1 MRTTSLVPVLAALV
15 SIASTFPIG
24 HSAHQGRVAA
34 RDPARVRS
42 PATPPNFVARAKP
55 SPERRNVA
63 PRQAPSPKH
72 DQRDHMPR
80 AAPSARQD
88 RRNYAPRAEPSAR
101 HAPRAEPSARH
112 APRAE
117 PSARHAPRAEP
128 SGVHHRRD
136 EHVPR
141 HESDHTK
148 RSTQDQNVFGNKIGD
163 GPGWDEDQCPAPLSA
178 CPVRGASDVDAVEC
192 VDLYSDLSSCGGC
205 AADDIA
211 CVFFETPIL
220 FHLFFFLHY
229 ISSYDCNA
237 IPFVRS
243 VECVFG
249 SCRVHSCV
257 DGYVVAPLRDVCVPV
272 ASRTQ

>member
-1 MRTTSLVPVLAALV
+1 MRTTSLVPVLAALI

-55 SPERRNVA
+55 SPERRNHA
-63 PRQAPSPKH
+63 PRQAPSAKH
-72 DQRDHMPR
+72 DQRDHIPR

-101 HAPRAEPSARH
+101 HAPRAEPSVRH
-112 APRAE
+112 VPRAE

-128 SGVHHRRD
+128 SGVHHRRRD

-148 RSTQDQNVFGNKIGD
+148 RFAQDQNVFGNNGL
-163 GPGWDEDQCPAPLSA
+163 GWDEDQCPAPLSA
-178 CPVRGASDVDAVEC
+178 CAVRGASDVDAIEC
-192 VDLYSDLSSCGGC
+192 VDLYSDLNSCGGC

-211 CVFFETPIL
+211 
-220 FHLFFFLHY
+220 
-229 ISSYDCNA
+229 YDCNA
-237 IPFVRS
+237 IPYARS

-249 SCRVHSCV
+249 SCKVHSCV
-257 DGYVVAPLRDVCVPV
+257 DGYVVAPPRDVCVPV
-272 ASRTQ
+272 ASGAQ